1 MNIFIN
7 GLLSLLNFFISFN
20 ELKLKI
26 NNIKIYFFFEVKFF
40 DYIIGEK

>member
-7 GLLSLLNFFISFN
+7 GILLLLNFFISFN

-26 NNIKIYFFFEVKFF
+26 NNIKF
-40 DYIIGEK
+40 YIIFF